1 MIPVVQWREK
11 NGLRYLQQW
20 RLFCGVR
27 KKPPQNLLLNWRH
40 SSNIT
45 KTLEKNCHFI
55 STKDNFEIEEV
66 LFNLTVLSCYTLPLS
81 NELDLR
87 RNFNYSG
94 CWFQAYSDQPLHL
107 LNRLYSIR
115 YSPLVLLHRC
125 KCKFFQQRTHLH
137 LYLALHSP
145 PPSFSRKP
153 QGNVPMQNHVRHFS
167 HVQEILKSFLFCNKS
182 PKSTLRHS
190 QSSAAIATY
199 GVRGINVKYKR
210 GMQCKRQSKV
220 Q

>member
-1 MIPVVQWREK
+1 MASDIFN
-11 NGLRYLQQW
+11 NGDFFVEFAKSR
-20 RLFCGVR
+20 R
-27 KKPPQNLLLNWRH
+27 KICFWIDAILPTSPKPWKRIVTSFQ
-40 SSNIT
+40 
-45 KTLEKNCHFI
+45 
-55 STKDNFEIEEV
+55 TKDNFEIEAV
-66 LFNLTVLSCYTLPLS
+66 LFNLTVLSCYTLQLS

-87 RNFNYSG
+87 GNFNYSG

-125 KCKFFQQRTHLH
+125 KCKFFQQRT
-137 LYLALHSP
+137 P
-145 PPSFSRKP
+145 PPSFFSPPQPTSFFQQRTSGKCADAKP
-153 QGNVPMQNHVRHFS
+153 CRTVYPCPRNIKVF
-167 HVQEILKSFLFCNKS
+167 FFCNKS